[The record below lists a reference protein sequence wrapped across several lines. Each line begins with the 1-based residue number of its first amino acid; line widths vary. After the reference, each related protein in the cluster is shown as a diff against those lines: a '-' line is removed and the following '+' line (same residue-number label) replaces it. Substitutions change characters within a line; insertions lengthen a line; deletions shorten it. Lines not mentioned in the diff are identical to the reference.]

1 MMVLCSLFD
10 RKACSF
16 SPAVSYPDTATATRA
31 FVALLAAGD
40 STPAQWPD
48 DFCLY
53 SVGFFDPSK
62 GLLVPSSA
70 PECVLTGQQAL
81 HMLEDLRRRQA
92 KGGAVGE
99 TVGTV
104 SPEDSEACAER
115 NPTATDDKPDLFHPA
130 SPADSVGA

>member
-16 SPAVSYPDTATATRA
+16 SPAVSYPDTATATRS
-31 FVALLAAGD
+31 FVSLLAAGD

-53 SVGFFDPSK
+53 SVGLFDSSK

-70 PECVLTGQQAL
+70 PECIMTGQQAL
-81 HMLEDLRRRQA
+81 YMLEDLRQRQA
-92 KGGAVGE
+92 RGGAVGG

-104 SPEDSEACAER
+104 PPEDSGASAER
-115 NPTATDDKPDLFHPA
+115 NSSVSSDTPDLFPPA